1 MEKIEDS
8 AFYNCR
14 KLRNVEIP
22 NSVVYIGENA
32 FSNSGLTE
40 IDIPDSVVMNE
51 KQVKLISEING
62 KNAAQIMLVVGTD
75 EGEQPRGMAGQFY
88 RGGASSEQNKRNVP
102 HPCKADLPSH
112 RFLQSGF
119 VPGALLIEFG
129 SSGNTMEEAIE
140 AAKLTAEAMAE
151 ALK

>member
-1 MEKIEDS
+1 M
-8 AFYNCR
+8 
-14 KLRNVEIP
+14 
-22 NSVVYIGENA
+22 NA

-75 EGEQPRGMAGQFY
+75 EGGEQPRGMAGQFY

-119 VPGALLIEFG
+119 VPGGAAYRIRLLRQHPGG
-129 SSGNTMEEAIE
+129 SNRGRKAYRRSYGRGA
-140 AAKLTAEAMAE
+140 
-151 ALK
+151 